1 MQYGRFRF
9 LPGEDRD
16 VAIRSLKGQNRAVI
30 TQAFS
35 NKYRVGV
42 GDKIVLPLGDSR
54 PEFTVAGIYFDYA
67 SERGFVTI
75 DRAVLLRY
83 LPGIAPTNLAIYLK
97 PGADSGGVLREIRDR
112 TDGLGIE
119 ASPNEQLRKA
129 AVEIFDRTFAV
140 TWALEGVAI
149 IVAMLGAANS
159 LLAMVLDRR
168 REFGLLRYLGG
179 SEEQIRRTVLV
190 EAGLVGMLANILGL
204 ALGIALSLVL
214 IYVINVQSFGWSI
227 QFHPPVL
234 LLAGALLTVWCVT
247 IVAGIYP
254 ALVAS
259 RLDPMDVVHTE

>member
-1 MQYGRFRF
+1 
-9 LPGEDRD
+9 
-16 VAIRSLKGQNRAVI
+16 
-30 TQAFS
+30 
-35 NKYRVGV
+35 
-42 GDKIVLPLGDSR
+42 
-54 PEFTVAGIYFDYA
+54 
-67 SERGFVTI
+67 
-75 DRAVLLRY
+75 
-83 LPGIAPTNLAIYLK
+83 
-97 PGADSGGVLREIRDR
+97 
-112 TDGLGIE
+112 
-119 ASPNEQLRKA
+119 
-129 AVEIFDRTFAV
+129 
-140 TWALEGVAI
+140 
-149 IVAMLGAANS
+149 
-159 LLAMVLDRR
+159 MVLDRR